1 MQTKQNKT
9 KINKKIQQQQQT
21 NKETNNTKIKTNKQN
36 GI

>member
-9 KINKKIQQQQQT
+9 KINKKIQQQQT